1 MQAKTLY
8 SSNSLHYSRG
18 MHHTSS
24 YTHAHTTAFPFEEVF
39 QTSSS
44 HKGELVLLL
53 SLINHRLD
61 TEGFTYN
68 SYWTILD
75 IKLSRRDR
83 RQEPSPL
90 ENMEPSIQADTNQ
103 PSDPVDE
110 EPVKVTRGKV
120 VQSESLQNQEFLE
133 NKRFSCD
140 LNRSNDDS
148 SEKPEEKKSRN
159 EIAGRNERKSFQR
172 PEFYDPPF

>member
-1 MQAKTLY
+1 MVTVGPENLAQAKVEKADYLGITARPFPSTALPTELPKACASY
-8 SSNSLHYSRG
+8 SYITPELSRG

-39 QTSSS
+39 QASSS
-44 HKGELVLLL
+44 HKGDLVLLL

-61 TEGFTYN
+61 TEGFT
-68 SYWTILD
+68 
-75 IKLSRRDR
+75 RDR
-83 RQEPSPL
+83 RQEQSPL

-133 NKRFSCD
+133 NKRFSND
-140 LNRSNDDS
+140 RSNPNQS
-148 SEKPEEKKSRN
+148 S
-159 EIAGRNERKSFQR
+159 
-172 PEFYDPPF
+172 YH

>member
-1 MQAKTLY
+1 
-8 SSNSLHYSRG
+8 

-39 QTSSS
+39 QASSS
-44 HKGELVLLL
+44 HKGDLVLLL

-61 TEGFTYN
+61 TEGFT
-68 SYWTILD
+68 
-75 IKLSRRDR
+75 RDR

-133 NKRFSCD
+133 NKRFSSD
-140 LNRSNDDS
+140 RSNPNQS
-148 SEKPEEKKSRN
+148 S
-159 EIAGRNERKSFQR
+159 
-172 PEFYDPPF
+172 YH